1 MESRLLKVLEVVA
14 RLGLSRAKVYELMAS
29 SELRSVRIAGARR
42 VDSED
47 LERFVANLDDSWPT
61 GAKTR
66 STVARA
72 PRIAG

>member
-1 MESRLLKVLEVVA
+1 MESRLLKVPEVVA

-47 LERFVANLDDSWPT
+47 LERFIAGLDDSWPS
-61 GAKTR
+61 GSEKRPILIQPTR
-66 STVARA
+66 MAH
-72 PRIAG
+72 